1 MLDLL
6 LYVDNILMASY
17 NMEEIRNLI
26 GILNDEFEMKDIGA
40 AKRILGMDIIG

>member
-17 NMEEIRNLI
+17 NMEEIKNLI
-26 GILNDEFEMKDIGA
+26 GILNDEFEMKDIDA
-40 AKRILGMDIIG
+40 TKRILGMDIIG